1 MAEFFKS
8 FTKFLMMNPITEGAF
23 SNKKKQGDEEA
34 DKNMNNPVR
43 FFNLD
48 TETKHAG
55 TDEKMFGNENSQSS
69 NPFNNFKP
77 AVNFNGYST
86 GKLTPAFGTQQSQ
99 SQQLKNDFSKKKIE
113 EYVEIENGNVVNQ
126 PPTTSTVVSSKLD
139 LQYKSNSSE
148 LIPFNKAF
156 SPVHYSI
163 DSFEIGR
170 PLGTGKFGHVYLAR
184 SKDTKAIVALKIL
197 NKRQIMDS
205 TFERQIRREIEI
217 QSHLKHKNILE
228 MYGYFWDEKN
238 IVLILE
244 FATKGELYRELKQQ
258 PYSRFDEATAS
269 NYISQMIDALGY
281 LHTKNIIHRDI
292 KPENL
297 LNDNGT
303 IKMAD
308 FGWSI
313 HAPRNKRKTIC
324 GTLDYLPPEMINR
337 SNHDSS
343 VDLWCLGILCY
354 EFCVGKPPFES
365 KTKEK
370 TWRKIRNLDLSFPTY
385 LSTEAKDFIR
395 RLVVL
400 KPENRMDLQRAKRHP
415 FILNYAKS
423 NF

>member
-1 MAEFFKS
+1 
-8 FTKFLMMNPITEGAF
+8 MMNPITENAF
-23 SNKKKQGDEEA
+23 SNKKNNSKENTTRT
-34 DKNMNNPVR
+34 DKPMNNPVR
-43 FFNLD
+43 FFNVD
-48 TETKHAG
+48 KDNKEIG
-55 TDEKMFGNENSQSS
+55 TIDKYSVFENSQNS
-69 NPFNNFKP
+69 NPLNNLKGTFSFN
-77 AVNFNGYST
+77 AQST

-99 SQQLKNDFSKKKIE
+99 SQAIKNDFSKKKLSEHI
-113 EYVEIENGNVVNQ
+113 EIEDENVVNLM
-126 PPTTSTVVSSKLD
+126 PVSSTIVSSKLD
-139 LQYKSNSSE
+139 LNSKTSNSE
-148 LIPFNKAF
+148 LIGF
-156 SPVHYSI
+156 SKTFVPSHYSM

-184 SKDTKAIVALKIL
+184 SKETKAIVALKVL

-228 MYGYFWDEKN
+228 MYGYFWDEKS

-244 FATKGELYRELKQQ
+244 FATKGELYKELKGQ
-258 PYSRFDEATAS
+258 PLGRFEEAMAS
-269 NYISQMIDALGY
+269 NYISQMIDALDY
-281 LHTKNIIHRDI
+281 LHSKNIIHRDI

-297 LNDNGT
+297 LNDNGV

-313 HAPRNKRKTIC
+313 HAPKNKRKTIC

-337 SNHDSS
+337 VNHDNS

-385 LSTEAKDFIR
+385 LSLEAKDFIR
-395 RLVVL
+395 KLVVL
-400 KPENRMDLQRAKRHP
+400 KPEGRMDLRRAKRHP
-415 FILNYAKS
+415 FILKYA
-423 NF
+423 NAM